1 MTEESKAEE
10 LIEKFYDLDQYNKTP
25 IKYCKQCA
33 IICCEEIINALKI
46 TTGHCELRSL
56 DYHEVQMDF
65 QYWQKVKEILNTL

>member
-33 IICCEEIINALKI
+33 IICCNEILNGFNRQSTAIGFPSSKLVGDRNYW
-46 TTGHCELRSL
+46 LR
-56 DYHEVQMDF
+56 
-65 QYWQKVKEILNTL
+65 VKEILNTL